1 MLTDRTPT
9 TTASKATAVTAGT
22 HLHKWLP
29 VGAGKG
35 ERSTAAPR
43 RVGPRPVTGGQ
54 TGCAIRRRRSPQLAF
69 HGWIGALWSF
79 LLYCFAVWRLRA
91 RDQRGSQVTDNLGLV
106 VIGIVAIVAIG
117 GLISGLDKTVFN
129 WVTTQL
135 GLGTGT
141 GTGA

>member
-9 TTASKATAVTAGT
+9 ATAFKATTVTAAGT
-22 HLHKWLP
+22 GLHKCLP

-35 ERSTAAPR
+35 ETSAAALR
-43 RVGPRPVTGGQ
+43 RVGPRP
-54 TGCAIRRRRSPQLAF
+54 AIGVQAGRAVRRRRGPHWAF
-69 HGWIGALWSF
+69 RGWLVALWSV
-79 LLYCFAVWRLRA
+79 LLWCFAVWRSRA
-91 RDQRGSQVTDNLGLV
+91 LDQRGSQVTDNLGLV

-141 GTGA
+141 GA

>member
-9 TTASKATAVTAGT
+9 TTASKSTTVTTGT

-35 ERSTAAPR
+35 EVSTAALR
-43 RVGPRPVTGGQ
+43 RVDPRPATAGQGGR
-54 TGCAIRRRRSPQLAF
+54 AIRRRHFPQLAF
-69 HGWIGALWSF
+69 HGWTGALWSF
-79 LLYCFAVWRLRA
+79 LLRCFAVWRLRA
-91 RDQRGSQVTDNLGLV
+91 LDQRGSQVTDNLGLV

-141 GTGA
+141 GAGA